1 MSPVRPTIRTYVLAE
16 LTCYLC
22 GASAGSLERERD
34 NQGADMTFKPAG
46 GGEAIQVAELGR
58 VRCPR
63 CGGAVYVDSVEI
75 VDRRFE
81 PLEWEEDEGP
91 RRGRPPRWLV
101 EQRRRRQ
108 AQTQVA
114 GSSAA

>member
-1 MSPVRPTIRTYVLAE
+1 MLAE

-34 NQGADMTFKPAG
+34 KRQAGLSFKPAG
-46 GGEAIQVAELGR
+46 GREAIPVTAIARL
-58 VRCPR
+58 RCPR
-63 CGGAVYVDSVEI
+63 CGGGLYVDSVEI
-75 VDRRFE
+75 VDRRIE
-81 PLEWEEDEGP
+81 PLDWEDDAGP

-108 AQTQVA
+108 TQAQVA